1 MFEKTHYPDVFTREE
16 LAQRVDLTE
25 ARVQVNTTIAVTVQ
39 PCVCVCVCVCLHVS
53 VRREGEREVKG
64 GEGGKSGRDSCT
76 VDTRWGAAKYLWLIA
91 LIIR

>member
-1 MFEKTHYPDVFTREE
+1 M
-16 LAQRVDLTE
+16 
-25 ARVQVNTTIAVTVQ
+25 
-39 PCVCVCVCVCLHVS
+39 CVCVFACECE
-53 VRREGEREVKG
+53 EGGGEGGEG